1 MLETLSVFKKAADL
15 DSEALSVISSSGSLE
30 SPRNTPFYS
39 DGEAEC
45 RIQRAKNEKMMKNFQ
60 KQAVICLLYNGGN
73 FKDALKCF

>member
-1 MLETLSVFKKAADL
+1 MLEKLSVFKRAADL

-30 SPRNTPFYS
+30 SPRNTPFDS
-39 DGEAEC
+39 DGKAEC

-73 FKDALKCF
+73 FKDFLKYF

>member
-1 MLETLSVFKKAADL
+1 MLGKLSVFKRAADL

-30 SPRNTPFYS
+30 SPRNTPFDS
-39 DGEAEC
+39 DGKAEC

-60 KQAVICLLYNGGN
+60 IQAVICLRYNGGN